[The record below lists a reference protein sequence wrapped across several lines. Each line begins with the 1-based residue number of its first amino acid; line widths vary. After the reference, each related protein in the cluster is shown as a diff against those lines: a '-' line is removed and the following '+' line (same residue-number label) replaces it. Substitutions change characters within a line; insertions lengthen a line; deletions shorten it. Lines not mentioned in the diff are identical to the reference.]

1 MNMYAKDEFVL
12 GSDNKKSTYNNVIVL
27 IGSSIIWF
35 FFPILSIPIFLFL
48 LGYNQITLTKTNQF
62 LLIILI
68 ACSFGLISYVTGS
81 GGVEDNDM
89 VRYRQVFG
97 LMTDRQVEELNAG
110 SYFFLIINWF
120 IANYI
125 SPDGQV
131 MSFAFTAISYFFIIL
146 SIKRF
151 STLYVDKKYH
161 CLVLFSIIFII
172 SILVTTEFVKQVL
185 SSALFLFGLTY
196 KIRATKIAYIWLVLS
211 VLIHPA
217 SAIMIAPLFFYD
229 SQVVRRN
236 IYFILAICIILS
248 QIDIVQ
254 ILANFS
260 NLPIM
265 EALGFSDRLQA
276 YSSDYE
282 GFGGSKRYYLI
293 FLFYIVQVLPIYY
306 TFFKT
311 KDTKNPICVFFLLTV
326 CILLFN
332 MSNTHNFARL
342 TRNFYPFQILAL
354 IFSIQ
359 YISFPFKK
367 LWIYFIM
374 ICLFG
379 SNMIEFTRTMV
390 NVNYHATFMGND
402 WLALFFSNVVNFIDY
417 KV

>member
-1 MNMYAKDEFVL
+1 MKDDIML
-12 GSDNKKSTYNNVIVL
+12 GDDNKKIIHNNIIVSF
-27 IGSSIIWF
+27 GSFILWF

-81 GGVEDNDM
+81 GGAEDNDM

-97 LMTDRQVEELNAG
+97 LMTDRQIEELNVG

-131 MSFAFTAISYFFIIL
+131 MSFVFTSISYFFILL

-151 STLYVDKKYH
+151 SILYVEKKYH
-161 CLVLFSIIFII
+161 CLVLFSVIFII

-196 KIRATKIAYIWLVLS
+196 KITSKKRSYIWLVLS
-211 VLIHPA
+211 VLVHPA
-217 SAIMIAPLFFYD
+217 SAIMIAPLYFYD
-229 SQVVRRN
+229 FRIVRKN
-236 IYFILAICIILS
+236 IYLILVICIILS

-254 ILANFS
+254 ILASFS

-265 EALGFSDRLQA
+265 ETLGFSDRLQA

-293 FLFYIVQVLPIYY
+293 FLFYILQIFPIYY
-306 TFFKT
+306 AFFKR

-359 YISFPFKK
+359 YINFPFKK
-367 LWIYFIM
+367 IWIYLIM
-374 ICLFG
+374 ACLFG

-402 WLALFFSNVVNFIDY
+402 WLALFFSNVLNFINY